1 MTGETQTPASADAD
15 AAKWQRLTALTAL
28 LLLAITFLVSRI
40 PINFFP
46 LYQVQSQDVLPLYV
60 LAGSL
65 FLAALWTPPW
75 RFPKRLPKP
84 PTLAAVGVAAACL
97 LAYGSHALMNGFPL
111 SIDERMVGF
120 DMAVFDRMQ
129 LATPLAANWRPYTSA
144 LVPAFLLNANM
155 PTGLVSSYLPL
166 NALLR
171 LAFSKLADPAL
182 FNPLLALAGGAALLD
197 IARRTFGRDDPACWV
212 ALLVYALS
220 AQMLVN
226 AMTVYAM
233 TAHLALNLIWLA
245 AFLRRTRTGHATAIA
260 TGFVATGLHQLVF
273 HPAFVAPFLLWRLR
287 HREWKL
293 VLLYVA
299 AYAAII
305 LWWAYYPLLAGH
317 AVANGLQQPP
327 NASLAE
333 RIATAFAERRGDTI
347 LTTFLNLLRF
357 VAWQHVALLPLL
369 SAAAAVAVRDR
380 GLPAV
385 LLLGI
390 ALWLTFITIV
400 IPFQGHGWGYRY
412 FHGYLGSF
420 ALLAGYGYR
429 ELKTVIGRKADGL
442 VIALSGVT
450 ALVTIPLLFTAS
462 YRFLE
467 PYVALERLVARQG
480 TPMVL
485 IDTDPRPTTNGRWAG
500 NAIETVRNLPDLSN
514 RPLRFSS
521 RAMDPELLAGLCRQ
535 GRVTL
540 ITRADQHRA
549 GFARNGTHDS
559 PAFAQLVDA
568 VQAKMP
574 QCFVPAAGLSE

>member
-1 MTGETQTPASADAD
+1 MTAARPDAE
-15 AAKWQRLTALTAL
+15 AAAWRRVTALTAL
-28 LLLAITFLVSRI
+28 MLLATCFLVSRI
-40 PINFFP
+40 HVIFFP
-46 LYQVQSQDVLPLYV
+46 LYQVQSQDLLPLYV

-65 FLAALWTPPW
+65 FVAAWWTPRW
-75 RFPKRLPKP
+75 RFPERLPGKL
-84 PTLAAVGVAAACL
+84 TLAAVGVVIAGL
-97 LAYGSHALMNGFPL
+97 LAYGSQALMSGFPL

-120 DMAVFDRMQ
+120 DMAVFERLQ
-129 LATPLAANWRPYTSA
+129 LATPLAAGWRPYATA
-144 LVPAFLLNANM
+144 LVQGPLLNPHM
-155 PTGLVSSYLPL
+155 PVGLVSSYLPM

-171 LAFSKLADPAL
+171 AAFAQLADPAW

-212 ALLVYALS
+212 VLLVYALS

-233 TAHLALNLIWLA
+233 TAHMALNLIWLA
-245 AFLRRTRTGHATAIA
+245 AFLRRTRIGHASAIA
-260 TGFVATGLHQLVF
+260 TGFVATGLHQLAF
-273 HPAFVAPFLLWRLR
+273 HPFFVAPFLLWRLR
-287 HREWKL
+287 QREWKQ
-293 VLLYVA
+293 VALYGG

-305 LWWAYYPLLAGH
+305 LWWIYYPMLAGH
-317 AVANGLQQPP
+317 AVASTAQPPP
-327 NASLAE
+327 NASLVE

-347 LTTFLNLLRF
+347 LTTFFNLLRF

-369 SAAAAVAVRDR
+369 SAAVAVAARDR

-385 LLLGI
+385 LFLGI
-390 ALWLTFITIV
+390 GLWLAFITIV

-412 FHGYLGSF
+412 LHGYLGNF

-429 ELKTVIGRKADGL
+429 ELKDVIGRRADGL

-450 ALVTIPLLFTAS
+450 ALATIPLLCAATYKFEA
-462 YRFLE
+462 
-467 PYVALERLVARQG
+467 PYVALERLVARQE

-485 IDTDPRPTTNGRWAG
+485 IDTDPDSTTDGRWSG

-521 RAMDPELLAGLCRQ
+521 RAMTPELLAGLCRV

-540 ITRADQHRA
+540 ITRAVQYRA
-549 GFARNGTHDS
+549 GFTHVGLQDG
-559 PAFAQLVDA
+559 PTFPPLVDP
-568 VQAKMP
+568 VRAKMP
-574 QCFVPAAGLSE
+574 QCFVRAS